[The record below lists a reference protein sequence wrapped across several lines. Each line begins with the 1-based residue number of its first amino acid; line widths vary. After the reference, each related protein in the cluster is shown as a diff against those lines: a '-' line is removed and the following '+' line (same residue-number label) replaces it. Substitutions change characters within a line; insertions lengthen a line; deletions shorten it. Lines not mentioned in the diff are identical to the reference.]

1 MALHWLSFS
10 GPVDFLGVV
19 LVEADDEA
27 SALSAVN
34 DACVNPGGQV
44 LAIDV
49 PYIAGDEECEAIY
62 ALPRLTLLTRADL
75 EVRIAVVKICEP
87 TEAEQQMLDEHATV
101 VCAEHNLRREKA
113 LLRKRVLELYV
124 HERMTMRQVVEKLA
138 EEGIATTVKTV
149 WADLGE

>member
-49 PYIAGDEECEAIY
+49 PYVAGDEECEAIY
-62 ALPRLTLLTRADL
+62 ALPRLTLLTRADS
-75 EVRIAVVKICEP
+75 EVTIAVVKIGDA
-87 TEAEQQMLDEHATV
+87 TEAEQQMLDEHATM
-101 VCAEHNLRREKA
+101 VCAEHNLRRETA
-113 LLRKRVLELYV
+113 DATAARFPEPRHV
-124 HERMTMRQVVEKLA
+124 HA
-138 EEGIATTVKTV
+138 ECSVSANI
-149 WADLGE
+149 